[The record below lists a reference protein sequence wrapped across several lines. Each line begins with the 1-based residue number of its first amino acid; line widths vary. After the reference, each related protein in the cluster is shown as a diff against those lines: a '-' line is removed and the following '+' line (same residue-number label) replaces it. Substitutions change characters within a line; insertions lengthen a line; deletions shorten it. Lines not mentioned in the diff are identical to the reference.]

1 MADNAENEASHR
13 ECLAEIL
20 GVLKK
25 YDMAGAITVISK
37 ERAAFRYHFPTW
49 SVVKLQE
56 APDGGL
62 GIRIRSK
69 AADFQ
74 STEDQQRA
82 NELSAHIVYQ
92 MRDIA
97 TNTYGMCT
105 MVANKMG
112 EYWEVTHVAN
122 SDFDPERSQ

>member
-1 MADNAENEASHR
+1 MSETSHR
-13 ECLAEIL
+13 ECIAEIM

-25 YDMAGAITVISK
+25 HDMAGAITVISK

-62 GIRIRSK
+62 AVRIKSK
-69 AADFQ
+69 AADFPSRAAQ
-74 STEDQQRA
+74 NTA

-105 MVANKMG
+105 MVAEKMN
-112 EYWEVTHVAN
+112 EQWDVTHVSG

>member
-1 MADNAENEASHR
+1 MSEASHR

-49 SVVKLQE
+49 SVVQLQE
-56 APDGGL
+56 APDGGV
-62 GIRIRSK
+62 GVRIRSK
-69 AADFQ
+69 AADFP
-74 STEDQQRA
+74 SREAQQRA

-97 TNTYGMCT
+97 TNTYGICT
-105 MVANKMG
+105 AVANKMD
-112 EYWEVTHVAN
+112 EHWNVTHVSG

>member
-1 MADNAENEASHR
+1 MSEASHR
-13 ECLAEIL
+13 ECVAEIM

-62 GIRIRSK
+62 GVRIKSK
-69 AADFQ
+69 ATDFPSREAQ
-74 STEDQQRA
+74 HKA

-97 TNTYGMCT
+97 MNTYGMC
-105 MVANKMG
+105 VAVGEKMD
-112 EYWEVTHVAN
+112 EHWDVTHVSH

>member
-1 MADNAENEASHR
+1 MSETSHR
-13 ECLAEIL
+13 ECIAEIM

-25 YDMAGAITVISK
+25 HDMAGAITVISK

-62 GIRIRSK
+62 AVRIKSK
-69 AADFQ
+69 AADFPSREAQ
-74 STEDQQRA
+74 NTA

-92 MRDIA
+92 TRDIA
-97 TNTYGMCT
+97 MNTYGMCT
-105 MVANKMG
+105 MVAETMSRTG
-112 EYWEVTHVAN
+112 TVTHTPN

>member
-1 MADNAENEASHR
+1 MSETSHR
-13 ECLAEIL
+13 ECVAEIM

-56 APDGGL
+56 VPDGGL
-62 GIRIRSK
+62 GVRIKSK
-69 AADFQ
+69 ATDFPSREAQ
-74 STEDQQRA
+74 HKA

-105 MVANKMG
+105 AVAEKMD
-112 EYWEVTHVAN
+112 EHWNVTHVSH